1 VTHQLIYK
9 NYINGI
15 RALAVLSVVFF
26 HAFPKSFLGGFVG
39 VDIFYVISGYLISA
53 IIYSH
58 LETNQFSLMDFYSRR
73 IRRLFPSLL
82 LVLVSCYIFG
92 WYALYAIEYKELG
105 KHIAGSSGFVNNFV
119 LMFDSGYF
127 DEAQEK
133 KPLLHLWSLAV
144 EEQFYIVWPLILWF
158 FHRQKWGY
166 LTAICGL
173 IGVSF
178 IVNIFQVHTNPVVAF
193 YSPINRGWELLLGA
207 LLAYQEVFQKDFA
220 TQLKLKY
227 ATWISSLGLCLI
239 AFAVMAINPNDPYP
253 GWIALLPT
261 FGVVLLIFAGENSW
275 VSKNILSTRIL
286 VWVGLISYP
295 LYLWHWPLIS
305 FGQIVTQ
312 GKLSA
317 VAIWLFIFL
326 AFVLAYLS
334 YRYVEKYLR
343 YQSNKT
349 AFVLLLLMLII
360 GFLGWNVWTRD
371 GLKLREKHVINHYGG
386 RPSETDQACLSM
398 FQRYDPRFCRISNS
412 NTKLERVLIGDSIAH
427 NSYEGL
433 AHSYQ
438 KEQMNFA
445 MLGWP
450 GMQPL
455 LKQHPEEGYEIN
467 VSEKMNQLIQDLANN
482 PDIKMIFLTMRQT
495 QVSSDFKKQLHRTIH
510 YIAEHQKQVIFIY
523 PPPSLSFEPLDC
535 VGLPPFRPVLNQPC
549 VMNESDIEEKYFQE
563 RKQLMSELELLKVTT
578 YDTYPNICRD
588 KVCSIRSKDNLLYR
602 NRAYLTTVG
611 SEKVFE
617 NFKE

>member
-1 VTHQLIYK
+1 MTHQLIYK

-53 IIYSH
+53 IIYGH

-105 KHIAGSSGFVNNFV
+105 KHIAGSSGFVQNFV
-119 LMFDSGYF
+119 LMFESGYF

-166 LTAICGL
+166 LSAICGL
-173 IGVSF
+173 IGLSF
-178 IVNIFQVHTNPVVAF
+178 LVNIFQVHTNPVVAF
-193 YSPINRGWELLLGA
+193 YSPINRVWELLLGA
-207 LLAYQEVFQKDFA
+207 LLAYQEVFQKDVA

-275 VSKNILSTRIL
+275 VSKKILSTRIL

-317 VAIWLFIFL
+317 VAIWLCIFA

-349 AFVLLLLMLII
+349 AFILLALMLVI
-360 GFLGWNVWTRD
+360 GFIGWNAWKRD
-371 GLKLREKHVINHYGG
+371 GLKIREKHAINHYGG
-386 RPSETDQACLSM
+386 RPPETDQACLSL
-398 FQRYDPRFCRISNS
+398 FQRYDPRFCRVSRPNES
-412 NTKLERVLIGDSIAH
+412 LERVMIGDSIAH

-433 AHSYQ
+433 AHYYQ
-438 KEQMNFA
+438 KESKNFA

-450 GMQPL
+450 GMHPL
-455 LKQHPEEGYEIN
+455 LKQDLEEGYEIN
-467 VSEKMNQLIQDLANN
+467 VSEKMNQLIHGLANN
-482 PDIKMIFLTMRQT
+482 SEIKIVFLSMRQAR
-495 QVSSDFKKQLHRTIH
+495 VSKDFKVQLKRTIH
-510 YIAEHQKQVIFIY
+510 YFEEHQKQVIFIY
-523 PPPSLSFEPLDC
+523 PPPPLSFEPLDC
-535 VGLPPFRPVLNQPC
+535 VGFPPFRPL
-549 VMNESDIEEKYFQE
+549 MNEKCAMYENEIEEKYFQD
-563 RKQLMSELELLKVTT
+563 RKSLFSEIELLKVKT
-578 YDTYPNICRD
+578 YDTYPNICPNQVCNIRYND
-588 KVCSIRSKDNLLYR
+588 KLLYR
-602 NRAYLTTVG
+602 NRAYLTTIG